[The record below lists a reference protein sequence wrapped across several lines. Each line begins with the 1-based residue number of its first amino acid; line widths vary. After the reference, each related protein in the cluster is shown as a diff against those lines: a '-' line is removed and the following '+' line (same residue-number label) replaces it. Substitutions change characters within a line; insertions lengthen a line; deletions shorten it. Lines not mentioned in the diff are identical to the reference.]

1 MANGNIV
8 GQPVPGPQNGFATV
22 VNQPQGQPLIPQTGV
37 IGAQNVIQQGTREAL
52 GTLGGG
58 IGQARTDIQAGGQGI
73 ENQAALAGLR
83 GPEAQAAAFQ
93 GFQSSPGQQFLQQQS
108 ERALT
113 RNAAATGGL
122 SGGNVLK
129 ELQRNA
135 IGLAQQDFSNQF
147 QRGQQVL
154 GSQQQQAG
162 GLANLA
168 AQGGQ
173 LGANLIAGA
182 TGQLGQQRFGAG
194 QQLAQ
199 AATGTAANL
208 ANLQQALGQGIS
220 GITGQGT
227 TNIANLLSG
236 TGSASAQLNQQLA
249 AILANIAT
257 GSASQIAPLTSLA
270 GQFDAAATLGQGANL
285 QNAIQELLR
294 TTGGADIDQD
304 LANLTGTITP
314 E

>member
-1 MANGNIV
+1 MANGIT
-8 GQPVPGPQNGFATV
+8 QPVPTAANFPQQTA
-22 VNQPQGQPLIPQTGV
+22 VNQQVPVNVQIPQTGV
-37 IGAQNVIQQGTREAL
+37 IGAENVIRQGTSEAL
-52 GTLGGG
+52 GALGGG
-58 IGQARTDIQAGGQGI
+58 FGQARADIQAGGQGL

-93 GFQSSPGQQFLQQQS
+93 GFQQSPGQQFLQQEA

-147 QRGQQVL
+147 QRGQQAL
-154 GSQQQQAG
+154 GSQQAQAG
-162 GLANLA
+162 NLANLA
-168 AQGGQ
+168 AQGGT
-173 LGANLIAGA
+173 LGANLISGA
-182 TGQLGQQRFGAG
+182 TGQLGEQRFGAG
-194 QQLAQ
+194 QTLAQ
-199 AATGTAANL
+199 AATGTASNL
-208 ANLQQALGQGIS
+208 ANLQNQLGQGIS

-249 AILANIAT
+249 AILGNIAT
-257 GSASQIAPLTSLA
+257 GGASQIAPLTSLA
-270 GQFDAAATLGQGANL
+270 GQFDAAGTLGTNEAV
-285 QNAIQELLR
+285 QNAITQLLK
-294 TTGGADIDQD
+294 
-304 LANLTGTITP
+304 TGTPDTTTTTP
-314 E
+314 

>member
-1 MANGNIV
+1 MANGF
-8 GQPVPGPQNGFATV
+8 PVATQTA
-22 VNQPQGQPLIPQTGV
+22 VNQQVPVQIPQTGV
-37 IGAQNVIQQGTREAL
+37 IGAENVIRQGTSEAL
-52 GTLGGG
+52 GALGGG
-58 IGQARTDIQAGGQGI
+58 FGQARQDIQAGGQGL

-83 GPEAQAAAFQ
+83 GADAQAQAFQ
-93 GFQSSPGQQFLQQQS
+93 GFQQSPGQQFLQQES

-147 QRGQQVL
+147 QRGQQAL

-162 GLANLA
+162 NLANLS

-173 LGANLIAGA
+173 LGANLISGA
-182 TGQLGQQRFGAG
+182 TGQLGDQRFGAG
-194 QQLAQ
+194 QQIAQ

-208 ANLQQALGQGIS
+208 ANLQNQLGQGIS

-236 TGSASAQLNQQLA
+236 TGQASSQLNQQLA
-249 AILANIAT
+249 AILANISTGT
-257 GSASQIAPLTSLA
+257 GSQVAPLTSLA
-270 GQFDAAATLGQGANL
+270 GQFDAAGIQGQNTAV
-285 QNAIQELLR
+285 QNAISQLLQNTNTGDPGGSNINQEL
-294 TTGGADIDQD
+294 
-304 LANLTGTITP
+304 ANATGTITP
-314 E
+314 QG